1 MGKFTYKTKIERRE
15 GTHLHLKGNRC
26 SSPKCALTRRNFVPG
41 VHGPLQ
47 RRHTT
52 PYGEQLREKQKV
64 KRFYGLLE
72 KQFRRYF
79 DKASTLKG
87 DTGVFFAHALESRF
101 DNVVYRVGFASSRR
115 QARQMVNHAHFLVNG
130 QPNNIPSLHVCAGDV
145 ISVKKSKQSSKLYQS
160 LPERI
165 SKITLPTWATVD
177 VAKFEAKILTEP
189 DTDDVLNQF
198 DLKKIIEF
206 YSR

>member
-15 GTHLHLKGNRC
+15 GTHLHLKGDRC

-101 DNVVYRVGFASSRR
+101 DNVVYRLGFATTRA
-115 QARQMVNHAHFLVNG
+115 QARQFVSHNMFTLNG
-130 QPNNIPSLHVCAGDV
+130 KKMNIPSHIVSIGDV
-145 ISVKKSKQSSKLYQS
+145 VS
-160 LPERI
+160 L
-165 SKITLPTWATVD
+165 KVNKT
-177 VAKFEAKILTEP
+177 K
-189 DTDDVLNQF
+189 
-198 DLKKIIEF
+198 KKIFKGTNNIF
-206 YSR
+206 FIPHPR